1 MFQKLKAKVKGG
13 DKKQQQQQQ
22 QQQQKGAGDDDDDD
36 DAENNK
42 KNQDIIDSTTAQT
55 ALIPRSTM
63 KRRAPYCFDND
74 DTTQHQR
81 TPYQWPTLYE
91 EADEMLQLSLLIYT
105 LTDLRKLARQHVLLL
120 QEQQQQQQKQQN
132 QQQQDPPTKTPSFS
146 ALSLLR
152 SSTTTASSSSN
163 INNNNNNNKNNTG
176 PSLLLL
182 QHPERIL
189 AMPLSLMTSLEMIQ
203 DNMETIQA
211 SVNQDDHAMTM
222 AALKSIQERQQR
234 LAKVAALRTVVV
246 ADGQQ
251 PPKPGTT
258 TKNNSSSSSNSK
270 NSSNDNDKSSWI
282 RQHWF
287 DSKADSTTTTATAT
301 TTANDQQDGTELQQT
316 TTAGSPTIS
325 HYSDDKADTDMVYAV
340 GTDPIRKRITV
351 VFRGSVT
358 ANDFFTD
365 ASISLKVLSNPV
377 KAVADHDAKETIV
390 LHADDDKNK
399 DGDNANDYCYYQQA
413 DQIGIHEGFFNYL
426 LKERKETGQSKLD
439 EILGH
444 VQKLYQDDPSL
455 TRENY
460 KLYVTG
466 HSLGG
471 ALATLFAFF
480 AAAAG
485 AATISTNTN
494 SPTINRI
501 PLPVTV
507 VSVASPR
514 CGEGFFQA
522 AFWYLERRGSL
533 RHLRVVNDRDPVT
546 IMPKASTKKLWAM
559 LSPISY
565 LAYKLADSKFEERET
580 YRHTGIKLKLKVV
593 SMTTTTTT
601 NGVQSSSS
609 SLLSLS
615 SAAAAEKNS
624 DSLVTYELVYT
635 GIGQTKEERL
645 DSSQSAVVA
654 QVHPPSLSSTTTTTS
669 TSTTTASRGGEGGGG
684 EETPLVVVGGGGMT
698 MMPSIAEQIAKE
710 DSLRNIPDVVY
721 HMGNMYVE
729 NLTSVRHELTQKK
742 LTLNALYG
750 KISGR
755 S

>member
-1 MFQKLKAKVKGG
+1 MFNKLKAKFKGDG
-13 DKKQQQQQQ
+13 NNKEQKKEAVMVVDDSEN
-22 QQQQKGAGDDDDDD
+22 KTKNDDTHVNATTKTAVIPRCSSRRVAYCFDDDDDD
-36 DAENNK
+36 D
-42 KNQDIIDSTTAQT
+42 
-55 ALIPRSTM
+55 
-63 KRRAPYCFDND
+63 D
-74 DTTQHQR
+74 DDDGVR
-81 TPYQWPTLYE
+81 PPYQWPTLYE

-105 LTDLRKLARQHVLLL
+105 VTDLRKLARQHVLLL
-120 QEQQQQQQKQQN
+120 QEQQQQQQQEE
-132 QQQQDPPTKTPSFS
+132 QDPPSTKASSSRS
-146 ALSLLR
+146 ALSFLR
-152 SSTTTASSSSN
+152 SNSSTTTTASSN
-163 INNNNNNNKNNTG
+163 NNIINNNSS
-176 PSLLLL
+176 PLVLL

-234 LAKVAALRTVVV
+234 LEAALALAKAVVV
-246 ADGQQ
+246 VGDGGQHSS
-251 PPKPGTT
+251 GTT
-258 TKNNSSSSSNSK
+258 TKNSNTNSIK
-270 NSSNDNDKSSWI
+270 DNDNKSSWI

-287 DSKADSTTTTATAT
+287 KADDAT
-301 TTANDQQDGTELQQT
+301 TTISTSTTFNTTKEDNDQQQQGNIELLR
-316 TTAGSPTIS
+316 TAGSGSPTIS

-340 GTDPIRKRITV
+340 GTDPIRKRVTV

-365 ASISLKVLSNPV
+365 ASISLKVVSNPV
-377 KAVADHDAKETIV
+377 QAVANHDGNGN
-390 LHADDDKNK
+390 DKN
-399 DGDNANDYCYYQQA
+399 NSNDYYQQA
-413 DQIGIHEGFFNYL
+413 DQIGIHEGFYNYL
-426 LKERKETGQSKLD
+426 LKERKETGQSKFD
-439 EILGH
+439 EIVGH
-444 VQKLYQDDPSL
+444 VQKLYQDDPTL
-455 TRENY
+455 TRDNY

-485 AATISTNTN
+485 ATTATTTSSTKT
-494 SPTINRI
+494 TTI

-565 LAYKLADSKFEERET
+565 MAYKLADSKFEERET

-593 SMTTTTTT
+593 TVPSTTST
-601 NGVQSSSS
+601 NVQSSSS
-609 SLLSLS
+609 SLSL
-615 SAAAAEKNS
+615 SAAATAADKNS

-635 GIGQTKEERL
+635 AIGQTKEERL
-645 DSSQSAVVA
+645 DSSQRAVA
-654 QVHPPSLSSTTTTTS
+654 QVHPSTA
-669 TSTTTASRGGEGGGG
+669 TSTTNSRGEVG
-684 EETPLVVVGGGGMT
+684 EETNLGGGAGMT

-729 NLTSVRHELTQKK
+729 NLTSVRHELTEKK

-750 KISGR
+750 KISGT
-755 S
+755 SS